1 VELLKNTDLSKTDIA
16 MQCGFSS
23 TSNFYKAFKKITGK
37 TPSEYRR
44 KKQPIID

>member
-37 TPSEYRR
+37 KPGDFQNIEY
-44 KKQPIID
+44 